1 MPFGAYA
8 TDRTPS
14 CAPPPPNPYRPH
26 ACSPAIGS
34 LPAAPISLPTARS
47 WCEAFRSSDHP
58 SLTVSA
64 TSASNACLRAPK
76 LFHGFAPPSSSVSC
90 TRGSTKSTLDP
101 FASVV
106 SRSVRASCARS
117 ARGPAAPWLVRAS
130 LPRPSEHGLRNGV
143 ACAQRPR
150 MTGSVSSARL
160 RALPSYMNREAI
172 DAVPLPTTTTSLLT
186 RHASILPSYR
196 RRRPSQEGAK
206 WNWRIGAT
214 SVRPRIGTA
223 ATCRH
228 LVRPGKSFHVKR
240 RLARLV
246 PPAALEH
253 RFAGS
258 RCIAKKSRVGG
269 WLARADLCS
278 WAPRIT
284 RTDAESGSSRSRSG
298 DRRSVEAQ
306 PDSDHRSG
314 RQPERTRCTNAP
326 KVGRPACA

>member
-34 LPAAPISLPTARS
+34 LPAAPISLQTARS

-117 ARGPAAPWLVRAS
+117 ARGPAVPWLARAS

-150 MTGSVSSARL
+150 MTGSVNSARL
-160 RALPSYMNREAI
+160 RALPSHMNREAI

-186 RHASILPSYR
+186 RHASILPSYP
-196 RRRPSQEGAK
+196 RRRPSQEGTK

-214 SVRPRIGTA
+214 SVRPWIGTA

-246 PPAALEH
+246 PPA
-253 RFAGS
+253 
-258 RCIAKKSRVGG
+258 SRVGAQVCRLPLHCKEESRRR
-269 WLARADLCS
+269 LARAELCS

-284 RTDAESGSSRSRSG
+284 RTDAESGFSRSRSG

-306 PDSDHRSG
+306 PDGDHRSG
-314 RQPERTRCTNAP
+314 RQTERTRCTNAP
-326 KVGRPACA
+326 KVGRPACD